1 MTDVQEKVTLPL
13 INEPAPDFEAETTKG
28 TIRLSDYRGKYVVLF
43 SHPGD
48 FTPVCT
54 TEFGSFAEQQEAFDR
69 RDVQLIGLSIDSVPS
84 HLAWIRDIE
93 NVFGVK
99 IQFPVIADLD
109 KKVATRYGMIHPG
122 ASSTGT
128 IRSVFIIDDK
138 GILRAMIY
146 YPASAGRSIPEILR
160 VIDSL
165 KTTDESGHT
174 TPANW
179 QPGDPVIVPPNLN
192 ADAVEGEAASKDKGL
207 DYKTW
212 YLRYKSDK

>member
-1 MTDVQEKVTLPL
+1 MSTVEERVSLPL
-13 INEPAPDFEAETTKG
+13 LNEPAPDFEAQSTHGPIK
-28 TIRLSDYRGKYVVLF
+28 LSDYRGKYVVLF

-54 TEFGSFAEQQEAFDR
+54 TELGGFAAEAEEFAKR
-69 RDVQLIGLSIDSVPS
+69 NVQLIGLSVDSVPS

-93 NVFGVK
+93 RIFDVK
-99 IQFPVIADLD
+99 VTYPVIADLD
-109 KKVATRYGMIHPG
+109 MKVAKLYGMIHPG
-122 ASSTGT
+122 ASNTAT

-146 YPASAGRSIPEILR
+146 YPMSAGRSIPEILR

-165 KTTDESGHT
+165 QTTDKTGHT

-179 QPGDPVIVPPNLN
+179 VPGEPVIVPATPK
-192 ADAVEGEAASKDKGL
+192 AGAIESEEEARAKGL
-207 DYKTW
+207 DYKSW
-212 YLRYKSDK
+212 YLRLKK